1 VIQLEVGRAARG
13 HFNLIHIA
21 TALKADVYPV
31 GQDPLHRW
39 GFPRRHKEV
48 VAGAPLWIAPP
59 EYVIVRKL
67 QYLREGESDK
77 HVRDIRA
84 MLRLSSAVIDRDALA
99 EQVALYSLEQ
109 EWAACQ

>member
-1 VIQLEVGRAARG
+1 MPAPDLLGLFI
-13 HFNLIHIA
+13 
-21 TALKADVYPV
+21 
-31 GQDPLHRW
+31 
-39 GFPRRHKEV
+39 EV
-48 VAGAPLWIAPP
+48 VAGAPLWIAPV

-84 MLRLSSAVIDRDALA
+84 MLRLSAGVIDRDALA
-99 EQVALYSLEQ
+99 EQVVLYSLEK